1 MWGGEYLCRPL
12 DSPVY
17 FGDESGQKDGEAGC
31 SFSLLIKNK
40 NITNTITFPV
50 SSCFSPPASVAW
62 SLHRNLGFPLDL
74 IDLMLEERG
83 MSVDKPG
90 VERLAAEHD
99 EVLPF
104 RIT

>member
-1 MWGGEYLCRPL
+1 MYLCRQL

-17 FGDESGQKDGEAGC
+17 IGDESGQIDGEAGC
-31 SFSLLIKNK
+31 SFSLLIKNQ
-40 NITNTITFPV
+40 NITFPV
-50 SSCFSPPASVAW
+50 SSCFSSPASVAW

-74 IDLMLEERG
+74 IDLMLEECG

-104 RIT
+104 WIS